1 MGLLDIFISV
11 YFIGVFLSVLVL
23 KLLYKKGLLKG
34 VITTGSTSSEPDE
47 MMVVILIVL
56 WPISILAGV
65 CYPIGW
71 LLSKAYDSVIH
82 FIFK

>member
-11 YFIGVFLSVLVL
+11 YFIGVFLSVLVM

-34 VITTGSTSSEPDE
+34 VITTESTSSEPDE
-47 MMVVILIVL
+47 MMVVLLIVL

-71 LLSKAYDSVIH
+71 LLFKAYDAVMH

>member
-1 MGLLDIFISV
+1 MGLLTVFISV
-11 YFIGVFLSVLVL
+11 YFIGVPFSVLVL
-23 KLLYKKGLLKG
+23 KLLYKKGLLNG

-47 MMVVILIVL
+47 MMVVLLIVL

-65 CYPIGW
+65 FYPIGW
-71 LLSKAYDSVIH
+71 LLFKVYDAVIR